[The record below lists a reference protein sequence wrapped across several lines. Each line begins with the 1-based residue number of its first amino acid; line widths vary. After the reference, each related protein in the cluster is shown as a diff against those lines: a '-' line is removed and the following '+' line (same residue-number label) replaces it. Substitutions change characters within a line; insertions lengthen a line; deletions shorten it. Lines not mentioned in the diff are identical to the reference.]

1 MVDVN
6 SVQPFGDTGR
16 RIVPGA
22 AGGVVALA
30 IAILLA
36 RQTDAPF
43 LGTILTDA
51 STSVLS
57 TEGFSTFLD
66 IVGQAGKAAAL
77 AVTITLQ
84 FLCYTAIWAWVV
96 GRMRPSVGWEERREF
111 AAIQLGLVFALFV
124 AAAAIFDLLAQ
135 VSVLDAGR
143 WGTYL
148 WQTFLLTV
156 LYVVISHASDAAWAG
171 YRPRRPRPVRGAAL
185 SRRRFLVGSG
195 SFGISIVAAVYLGRS
210 VWDTTRTGVRRVING
225 RLPDSI
231 TSNDD
236 FYTVSK
242 NFFDPRVDG
251 DAWRL
256 ELAGLVDN
264 KLSLTLAD
272 LRALPR
278 EESINTLICISYELG
293 DQLISNARWGGTS
306 LRTVLELAGVQPEAT
321 HVIFNS
327 ADDYLESHRLEYA
340 MDPEVRLVWEMNGE
354 PLPEAH
360 GYPLRLL
367 APGRYG
373 IKNPKWI
380 TRIILTSRNVLGFWQ
395 QRGWSQEGR
404 IQTMSRIDVP
414 AGGRRTVP
422 GSERV
427 QGIAFAGDRRIAG
440 VEVSTDDGETWAPAE
455 LREELG
461 PLAWRFWSFDFDA
474 SPEEH
479 LLAVRA
485 VDGDGVPQIAEIQP
499 ALPDGSTGYHRRRL
513 LAPRDP

>member
-1 MVDVN
+1 MN

-84 FLCYTAIWAWVV
+84 FLCYTAIWAWVE

-171 YRPRRPRPVRGAAL
+171 YRPRRSRPVRGAARCPAAAFSL
-185 SRRRFLVGSG
+185 AREVLASASSPPSISAAASGIRLARSPARHQRPLARLHHIQRRLL
-195 SFGISIVAAVYLGRS
+195 Y
-210 VWDTTRTGVRRVING
+210 
-225 RLPDSI
+225 
-231 TSNDD
+231 
-236 FYTVSK
+236 VSK

-278 EESINTLICISYELG
+278 EESMNTLICISYELG
-293 DQLISNARWGGTS
+293 DQLISNARGVVPRSARCSNSPGFNPRRPTS
-306 LRTVLELAGVQPEAT
+306 SSTR
-321 HVIFNS
+321 

-340 MDPEVRLVWEMNGE
+340 MDPE
-354 PLPEAH
+354 
-360 GYPLRLL
+360 Y
-367 APGRYG
+367 
-373 IKNPKWI
+373 
-380 TRIILTSRNVLGFWQ
+380 
-395 QRGWSQEGR
+395 
-404 IQTMSRIDVP
+404 
-414 AGGRRTVP
+414 
-422 GSERV
+422 
-427 QGIAFAGDRRIAG
+427 
-440 VEVSTDDGETWAPAE
+440 
-455 LREELG
+455 
-461 PLAWRFWSFDFDA
+461 A
-474 SPEEH
+474 SS
-479 LLAVRA
+479 
-485 VDGDGVPQIAEIQP
+485 GK
-499 ALPDGSTGYHRRRL
+499 
-513 LAPRDP
+513 